1 MSAPNTMSARRC
13 APASSGEP
21 MDVLIVIS
29 LILLNGLFAMSEVAL
44 LTARRSRLETLASRG
59 DTLAAAAVKLSGDP
73 TRFLSTIQIG
83 ITSIGLLNGI
93 FGESVFA
100 APLSVWLQSLGFEA
114 QISSVVATTVVVVS
128 ITYVSIV
135 AGELVPKRLGQHN
148 AESIARLVAW
158 PMRVLATMAAPFVH
172 LLSSSTNAILKP
184 LLRLLRVPT
193 RDDGPQELSIEELR
207 TIVLESSNILPKKH
221 GAILLNLFE
230 LEDITVDDIM
240 VPRHQIEAINLAA
253 PIEEITQQL
262 TTAHHRRVLA
272 YAGHLDDI
280 AGIVRI
286 RHALNLLH
294 RDELTHDALR
304 TLAREPFF
312 VLSGTP
318 LFTQLQNFQ
327 EGHDRLGLIVDE
339 YGELQG
345 LVTLEDILEEI
356 IGEFTTQSPM
366 HTSRYSLQ
374 DDGSYLMEGST
385 PLRELNRKLGFRFP
399 LDGPKTLNGLIL
411 EHFQDIPEPNT
422 SIRIAGHPLEIVQT
436 QDRVVKVVRAAPA
449 QAAQHTPENKADSR
463 Q

>member
-1 MSAPNTMSARRC
+1 
-13 APASSGEP
+13 

-44 LTARRSRLETLASRG
+44 LTARRSKLETLAGGG
-59 DTLAAAAVKLSGDP
+59 DALAAAAVTLSADP

-93 FGESVFA
+93 FGEAVFA
-100 APLSVWLQSLGFEA
+100 PPLSAWFQSLGFESHLSNIA
-114 QISSVVATTVVVVS
+114 ATTLIVIA

-135 AGELVPKRLGQHN
+135 IGELVPKRLGQHN

-158 PMRVLATMAAPFVH
+158 PMRILAAVSAPFVH
-172 LLSSSTNAILKP
+172 LLSTSTNALLKP
-184 LLRLLRVPT
+184 LLRVLRIRT
-193 RDDGPQELSIEELR
+193 QENGPQALSAEELR

-230 LEDITVDDIM
+230 LEAITVDDVM
-240 VPRHQIEAINLAA
+240 VPRNQIEAINLSA
-253 PIEEITQQL
+253 PLEEITQQL
-262 TTAHHRRVLA
+262 VTSHHRRVLA
-272 YAGHLDDI
+272 YVDHLDEI
-280 AGIVRI
+280 AGTLRI
-286 RHALNLLH
+286 RHALNLMH
-294 RDELTHDALR
+294 HDELTHESLR
-304 TLAREPFF
+304 KLAREPLF

-356 IGEFTTQSPM
+356 IGEFTTNSPM
-366 HTSRYSLQ
+366 RAGGYSKQ
-374 DDGSYLMEGST
+374 DDGSYLIEGST
-385 PLRELNRKLGFRFP
+385 PLRDLNRKLGFRFP
-399 LDGPKTLNGLIL
+399 LDGPKTLNGLVL

-436 QDRVVKVVRAAPA
+436 QNRVVKVVRATPSDIAQQAFENASPA
-449 QAAQHTPENKADSR
+449 R
-463 Q
+463 R